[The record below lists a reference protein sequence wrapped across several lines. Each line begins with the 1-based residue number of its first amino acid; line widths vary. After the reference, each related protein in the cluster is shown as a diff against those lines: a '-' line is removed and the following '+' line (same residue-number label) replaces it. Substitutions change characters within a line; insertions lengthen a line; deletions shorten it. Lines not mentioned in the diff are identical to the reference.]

1 MATFRFSRAINLHWQ
16 GYEIKGPALTVF
28 SIPDQLYEEFNAD
41 IAPVE
46 PSLVWIDTNE
56 FLTLQNSFQAGGVA
70 SVSGTSPITTSG
82 TTAITVG
89 IISASTT
96 SAGVVIL
103 SDSTSTTSSVLAAT
117 PTAVKSAYDQGSTGV
132 TNAATAQATADAAVS
147 STNYEFSQFG
157 TSGITAN
164 LPRYV
169 LTLSSSPSS
178 GMIVHNK
185 ITPHKT
191 ITISNIAMVTGATS
205 AGVLTVA
212 RMGIYTRSGTTFTL
226 VARTAS
232 DVTLFQGA
240 ATKYTRALD
249 TTGGYPATY
258 TMTAGTEYFISSI
271 QISTTVAPFLSATA
285 RNSSAG
291 NAATGV
297 QQYSQTGQSDLV
309 TSSTGS
315 AQLTAGGNY
324 AEVS

>member
-1 MATFRFSRAINLHWQ
+1 MYDEFIQDWS
-16 GYEIKGPALTVF
+16 YEIGRGDIVFTETPTTGNIQVATLTVG
-28 SIPDQLYEEFNAD
+28 D
-41 IAPVE
+41 IV
-46 PSLVWIDTNE
+46 
-56 FLTLQNSFQAGGVA
+56 LTGTATGSFGAGSGVT

-96 SAGVVIL
+96 SAGAVIL
-103 SDSTSTTSSVLAAT
+103 SDSVTTTSSILAAT
-117 PTAVKSAYDQGSTGV
+117 PTAVKSAYDRGSTGV
-132 TNAATAQATADAAVS
+132 TDAATAQATADAAVAS
-147 STNYEFSQFG
+147 ANYEFSQFG
-157 TSGITAN
+157 TSGVTAT

-169 LTLSSSPSS
+169 LTISSSPSS

-191 ITISNIAMVTGATS
+191 ITISNLALVTGSSA

-232 DVTLFQGA
+232 DVTLFQA
-240 ATKYTRALD
+240 SSTKYTRALD

-258 TMTAGTEYFISSI
+258 TMTAGTEYFISVI
-271 QISTTVAPFLSATA
+271 QNGTVAPFVSGTLRT
-285 RNSSAG
+285 SSAA

-297 QQYSQTGQSDLV
+297 QQYTQTAQSDLV
-309 TSSTGS
+309 TSSTG
-315 AQLTAGGNY
+315 TAAATANGYY